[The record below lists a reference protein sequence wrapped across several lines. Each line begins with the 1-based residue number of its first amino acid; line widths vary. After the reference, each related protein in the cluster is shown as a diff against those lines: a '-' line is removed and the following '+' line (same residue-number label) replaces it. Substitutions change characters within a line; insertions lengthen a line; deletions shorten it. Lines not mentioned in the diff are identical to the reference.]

1 MSLFRQLL
9 RLKLHWQIL
18 IALVLA
24 VIAGWL
30 SGVDSTIFGIR
41 FYAIYAF
48 LGTIFMN
55 ALKMRIVPLVL

>member
-55 ALKMRIVPLVL
+55 AL